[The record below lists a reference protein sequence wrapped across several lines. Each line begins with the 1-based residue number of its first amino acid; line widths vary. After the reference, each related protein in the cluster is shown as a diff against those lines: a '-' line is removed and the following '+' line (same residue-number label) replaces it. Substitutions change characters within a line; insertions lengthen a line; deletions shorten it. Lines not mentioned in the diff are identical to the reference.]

1 MASFTINA
9 APWPVGQPVNVY
21 PAEAWPDPRAT
32 PYGAA
37 TTAAAV
43 AAAGTV
49 AFTGL
54 DDNRL
59 YVAYALGQGV
69 RFGTATAGLQAP
81 VATPDRERIKALED
95 ALSGGGTGG
104 SGGGSGGGTARVLT
118 WDSEAANYVP
128 VDWRSDTALPREF
141 RGPSDPGTIPS
152 ITLAA
157 YDTWTPSVQA

>member
-54 DDNRL
+54 DDNRR

-95 ALSGGGTGG
+95 AL
-104 SGGGSGGGTARVLT
+104 SGGGTARVLT